1 MRYKRSS
8 IIIIRVYSTY
18 IGAVRLREGIRDG
31 SRHED
36 FVNTHIY
43 IRRRGCG
50 VPGFFWGGGGTRESD
65 MAHCI
70 LCNNND
76 IYDIVYICV
85 EAAVSIELYAYTTR
99 HPSPIKFTV
108 SRFRVVID
116 ADGRLLQVVV

>member
-50 VPGFFWGGGGTRESD
+50 VPGFFLGGEGHASLIWRTVYYV
-65 MAHCI
+65 I
-70 LCNNND
+70 IT
-76 IYDIVYICV
+76 IYTISYI
-85 EAAVSIELYAYTTR
+85 YAW
-99 HPSPIKFTV
+99 K
-108 SRFRVVID
+108 
-116 ADGRLLQVVV
+116 LQ